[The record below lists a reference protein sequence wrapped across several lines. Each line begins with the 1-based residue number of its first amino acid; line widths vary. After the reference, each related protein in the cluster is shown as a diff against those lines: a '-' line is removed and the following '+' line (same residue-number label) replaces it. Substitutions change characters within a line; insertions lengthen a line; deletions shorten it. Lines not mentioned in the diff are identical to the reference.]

1 VYGGVYVDCGVC
13 AGGVWWCRLRRR
25 RSWKRKFVCNR
36 LRFFFITLA
45 CIMYMLLTN
54 AYMYLT
60 PNPLPPHNNFNPNIC
75 KAEISN
81 LKKSEG
87 IAMLCL
93 RSLLHSSSTSRE
105 VSPDACVRAAV
116 RACMYLCVCVLC
128 WFVLQGHL

>member
-1 VYGGVYVDCGVC
+1 
-13 AGGVWWCRLRRR
+13 
-25 RSWKRKFVCNR
+25 
-36 LRFFFITLA
+36 
-45 CIMYMLLTN
+45 MYMLLTN

-93 RSLLHSSSTSRE
+93 RSLLHSSSASRE